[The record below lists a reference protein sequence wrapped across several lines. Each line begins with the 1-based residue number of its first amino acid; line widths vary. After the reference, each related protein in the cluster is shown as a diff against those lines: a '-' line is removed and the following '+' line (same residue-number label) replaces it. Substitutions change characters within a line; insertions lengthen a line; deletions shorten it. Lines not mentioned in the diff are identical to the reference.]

1 MSPKLFAIFV
11 DELLIRL
18 KRSGLGCYVKGI
30 CFNSVMFADD
40 LLLLAIS
47 ITHLQCMIDICSQ
60 VLGSC
65 YLELN
70 SKKSFV
76 LRIGPR
82 HNFTAAKLIL
92 NGQVIAWKSEIRYLG
107 VFIVSAKKFKCNLQ
121 NNRQKFFKATNAI
134 FGKIGTRAPL
144 SLSLSLID
152 TFCIPVLLYGLEV
165 LSLAKSDKSTLEF
178 AYSTVFF
185 KLFQVKYKDNMAMES
200 GPTELPSTLGTADNI

>member
-1 MSPKLFAIFV
+1 MVCVRWENCFSYFVTLETGVRKGSTLSPKLFAIFV
-11 DELLIRL
+11 AELLICL

-76 LRIGPR
+76 IRIGPR
-82 HNFTAAKLIL
+82 HNFTAAKLFL
-92 NGQVIAWKSEIRYLG
+92 NDQVIAWKSEIIYLG
-107 VFIVSAKKFKCNLQ
+107 VCHVHCVSKK
-121 NNRQKFFKATNAI
+121 
-134 FGKIGTRAPL
+134 
-144 SLSLSLID
+144 
-152 TFCIPVLLYGLEV
+152 V
-165 LSLAKSDKSTLEF
+165 
-178 AYSTVFF
+178 
-185 KLFQVKYKDNMAMES
+185 
-200 GPTELPSTLGTADNI
+200 